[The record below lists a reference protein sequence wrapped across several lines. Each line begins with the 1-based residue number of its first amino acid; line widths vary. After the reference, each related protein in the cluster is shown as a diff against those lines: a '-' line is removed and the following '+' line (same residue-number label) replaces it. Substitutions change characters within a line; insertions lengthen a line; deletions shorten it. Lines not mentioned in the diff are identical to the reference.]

1 MSQPPNPPTGISATP
16 EWKALNA
23 HFEQIKDAHMRDLF
37 AADDKRFDK
46 MSLQFEDILFDFSK
60 NRVTEETMALL
71 RSLANAAD
79 VQVKGCYPGCYVV

>member
-1 MSQPPNPPTGISATP
+1 MSQPPNPPTGISATA
-16 EWKALNA
+16 EWKALNE
-23 HFEQIKDAHMRDLF
+23 HFEQIKDVHMRDLF

-71 RSLANAAD
+71 RSLANAVD
-79 VQVKGCYPGCYVV
+79 VQVKYCYPGCCIV